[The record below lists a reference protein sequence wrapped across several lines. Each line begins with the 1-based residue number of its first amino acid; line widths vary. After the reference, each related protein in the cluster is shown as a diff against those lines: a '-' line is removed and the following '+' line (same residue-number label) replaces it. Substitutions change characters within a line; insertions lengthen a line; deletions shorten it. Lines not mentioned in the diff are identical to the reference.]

1 MHLLYAHHYRALTQ
15 PASLH
20 LRNVADTDRIKAYVN
35 NRPPR
40 RAVVIGAGFIGL
52 EMAENLHALGAQVSI
67 VEMGNQVMAP
77 IDFSMA
83 ALVHQHLM
91 EKGVNLYLEQAVA
104 SFEQAGKEVKVVFKN
119 GQSILADIV
128 ILSIGVRPETT
139 LARAAELTIGEAG
152 GIAVNDY
159 LQTSDESIYAIGD
172 AIESAI
178 PLRANLG

>member
-1 MHLLYAHHYRALTQ
+1 MHWER
-15 PASLH
+15 
-20 LRNVADTDRIKAYVN
+20 
-35 NRPPR
+35 
-40 RAVVIGAGFIGL
+40 
-52 EMAENLHALGAQVSI
+52 QVSI

-128 ILSIGVRPETT
+128 ILSIGVR
-139 LARAAELTIGEAG
+139 RRQRWQELP
-152 GIAVNDY
+152 N
-159 LQTSDESIYAIGD
+159 
-172 AIESAI
+172 
-178 PLRANLG
+178 LRSVKREVSQ